1 MNRVKV
7 KMKYN
12 LVEDSKEI
20 QRINLEF
27 KDVHRLNDKEYS
39 LVLSA
44 YEIAQLWHS
53 QNNLLSYF
61 VPTQRGLKQS
71 RTPKG
76 QTKVA
81 PIISNSNVKEM
92 VELIT
97 ENKFYTSQL
106 TFNVLDEGERCMEYE
121 NGTLK
126 ITKGLNIL
134 DGMHRITSIYRVYL
148 HALILGEDSDLSQRL
163 KDLMFP
169 VKITHYDLNSAQ
181 IMFSQYSKG
190 LKLSTSKVESF
201 DMSKASN
208 RIVDRLNKHSVLKG
222 MVDVNKTSI
231 AKSDTIHIVTFATL
245 NEALK
250 NSFGVIQN
258 EKEENDI
265 YEFLELFFYELML
278 LFPEMQ
284 EAESRSESKEYSL
297 VCENMMFYG
306 YLTIAEMLYLKRFKD
321 WKSELANLDKVPFDK
336 DNEIWQ
342 PIVRINEDK
351 ISLVNNKNTRNI
363 LCKIIKEQFYKF
375 Q

>member
-1 MNRVKV
+1 MEKVKV

-12 LVEDSKEI
+12 LVEDAKEI
-20 QRINLEF
+20 KSIDLRF
-27 KDVHRLNDKEYS
+27 HDVHKLNDKEYS

-44 YEIAQLWHS
+44 YQIAELWYS
-53 QNNLLSYF
+53 DENLLSYF
-61 VPTQRGLKQS
+61 VPTQRGVKQS
-71 RTPKG
+71 RTTKG
-76 QTKVA
+76 NAKVT

-97 ENKFYTSQL
+97 NDKFYTSQL
-106 TFNVLDEGERCMEYE
+106 TFNVLDEGKKCLEYN
-121 NGTLK
+121 NGTLR

-134 DGMHRITSIYRVYL
+134 DGMHRITSIYKVYL
-148 HALILGEDSDLSQRL
+148 HSLILGEDSDLTQKL
-163 KDLMFP
+163 KDLKFP

-208 RIVDRLNKHSVLKG
+208 RIVDKLNKHSVLKG
-222 MVDVNKTSI
+222 MIDVNKTSI
-231 AKSDTIHIVTFATL
+231 AKTDVTHIVTFATL
-245 NEALK
+245 NEAVK

-258 EKEENDI
+258 EKEEREI

-284 EAESRSESKEYSL
+284 EAGSRVDSKEYSL
-297 VCENMMFYG
+297 LCENMMFYG
-306 YLTIAEMLYLKRFKD
+306 YLTIAEILYLKRFKD
-321 WKSELANLDKVPFDK
+321 WKTELYNLDKVPFEK

-342 PIVRINEDK
+342 PIVRVNNDR

>member
-1 MNRVKV
+1 MEKVKV

-12 LVEDSKEI
+12 LVEDAKEI
-20 QRINLEF
+20 NSIDLEF
-27 KDVHRLNDKEYS
+27 HDVHRLNNKEYS

-44 YEIAQLWHS
+44 YQIAELWYS
-53 QNNLLSYF
+53 DENLLSYF
-61 VPTQRGLKQS
+61 VPTQRGVKHS
-71 RTPKG
+71 RTTKG
-76 QTKVA
+76 NSKVT

-97 ENKFYTSQL
+97 NDKFYTSQL
-106 TFNVLDEGERCMEYE
+106 TFNVLDEGKKCLEYN
-121 NGTLK
+121 NGTLR

-134 DGMHRITSIYRVYL
+134 DGMHRITSIYKVYL
-148 HALILGEDSDLSQRL
+148 HSLILGEDSDLTQKL

-208 RIVDRLNKHSVLKG
+208 RIVDKLNKHSVLKG
-222 MVDVNKTSI
+222 MIDVNKTSI
-231 AKSDTIHIVTFATL
+231 AKTDITHIVTFATL
-245 NEALK
+245 NEAVK

-258 EKEENDI
+258 EKEEKEI

-284 EAESRSESKEYSL
+284 EAGSRVDSKEYSL
-297 VCENMMFYG
+297 LCENMMFYG
-306 YLTIAEMLYLKRFKD
+306 YLTIAEILYLKRFKD
-321 WKSELANLDKVPFDK
+321 WKTELYNLDKIPFEK

-342 PIVRINEDK
+342 PIVRVNNDR

>member
-1 MNRVKV
+1 MEKVKV

-12 LVEDSKEI
+12 LVEDAKEI
-20 QRINLEF
+20 KSVDLRF
-27 KDVHRLNDKEYS
+27 HDVHRLNDKEYS

-44 YEIAQLWHS
+44 YQIAELWYS
-53 QNNLLSYF
+53 DENLLSYF
-61 VPTQRGLKQS
+61 VPTQRGVKHS
-71 RTPKG
+71 RTTKG
-76 QTKVA
+76 NSKVT

-97 ENKFYTSQL
+97 NDKFYTSQL
-106 TFNVLDEGERCMEYE
+106 TFNVLDEGEKCLEYK
-121 NGTLK
+121 NGTLR

-134 DGMHRITSIYRVYL
+134 DGMHRITSIYKVYL
-148 HALILGEDSDLSQRL
+148 HSLILGEDSDLTQKL
-163 KDLMFP
+163 KDLKFP

-208 RIVDRLNKHSVLKG
+208 RIVDKLNKHSVLKG
-222 MVDVNKTSI
+222 MIDVNKTSI
-231 AKSDTIHIVTFATL
+231 AKTDITHIVTFATL
-245 NEALK
+245 NEAVK

-258 EKEENDI
+258 EKEEREI

-284 EAESRSESKEYSL
+284 EAGSRIDSKEYSL
-297 VCENMMFYG
+297 LCENMMFYG
-306 YLTIAEMLYLKRFKD
+306 YLTIAEILYLKRFKD
-321 WKSELANLDKVPFDK
+321 WKTELYNLDKIPFEK

-342 PIVRINEDK
+342 PIVRVNNDR

>member
-1 MNRVKV
+1 MEKVKV

-12 LVEDSKEI
+12 LVEDAKEI
-20 QRINLEF
+20 KSVDLEF
-27 KDVHRLNDKEYS
+27 HDVHRLNDKEYS

-44 YEIAQLWHS
+44 YQIAELWYS
-53 QNNLLSYF
+53 DENLLSYF
-61 VPTQRGLKQS
+61 VPTQRGVKQS
-71 RTPKG
+71 RTTKG
-76 QTKVA
+76 NSKVT

-97 ENKFYTSQL
+97 NDKFYTSQL
-106 TFNVLDEGERCMEYE
+106 TFNVLDEGKKCLEYN
-121 NGTLK
+121 NGTLR

-134 DGMHRITSIYRVYL
+134 DGMHRITSIYKVYL
-148 HALILGEDSDLSQRL
+148 HSLILGEDSDLTQKL
-163 KDLMFP
+163 KDLKFP

-181 IMFSQYSKG
+181 IMFSQFAKG

-208 RIVDRLNKHSVLKG
+208 RIVDKLNKHSVLKG

-231 AKSDTIHIVTFATL
+231 TKTDTIHIVTFATL
-245 NEALK
+245 NEAVK

-258 EKEENDI
+258 EKEEREI

-284 EAESRSESKEYSL
+284 EAESRTESKEYSL
-297 VCENMMFYG
+297 LCENMMFYG
-306 YLTIAEMLYLKRFKD
+306 YLTIAEILYLKRFKD
-321 WKSELANLDKVPFDK
+321 WKTELYNLDKVPFEK

-342 PIVRINEDK
+342 PIVRINNDK

>member
-1 MNRVKV
+1 
-7 KMKYN
+7 MKYN
-12 LVEDSKEI
+12 LVEDAKEI
-20 QRINLEF
+20 KSVDLRF
-27 KDVHRLNDKEYS
+27 HDVHRLNDKEYS

-44 YEIAQLWHS
+44 YQIAELWYS
-53 QNNLLSYF
+53 DENLLSYF
-61 VPTQRGLKQS
+61 VPTQRGVKHS
-71 RTPKG
+71 RTTKG
-76 QTKVA
+76 NSKVT

-97 ENKFYTSQL
+97 NDKFYTSQL
-106 TFNVLDEGERCMEYE
+106 TFNVLDEGEKCLEYK
-121 NGTLK
+121 NGTLR

-134 DGMHRITSIYRVYL
+134 DGMHRITSIYKVYL
-148 HALILGEDSDLSQRL
+148 HSLILGEDSDLTQKL
-163 KDLMFP
+163 KNLMFP

-208 RIVDRLNKHSVLKG
+208 RIVDKLNKHSVLKG
-222 MVDVNKTSI
+222 MIDVNKTSI
-231 AKSDTIHIVTFATL
+231 AKTDITHIVTFATL
-245 NEALK
+245 NEAVK

-258 EKEENDI
+258 EKEEREI

-284 EAESRSESKEYSL
+284 EAGSRIDSKEYSL
-297 VCENMMFYG
+297 LCENMMFYG
-306 YLTIAEMLYLKRFKD
+306 YLTIAEILYLKRFKD
-321 WKSELANLDKVPFDK
+321 WKTELYNLDKIPFEK

-342 PIVRINEDK
+342 PIVRVNNDR

>member
-1 MNRVKV
+1 MEKVKV

-12 LVEDSKEI
+12 LVEDAKEI
-20 QRINLEF
+20 KSVDLRF
-27 KDVHRLNDKEYS
+27 HDVHRLNDKEYS

-44 YEIAQLWHS
+44 YQIAELWYS
-53 QNNLLSYF
+53 DENLLSYF
-61 VPTQRGLKQS
+61 VPTQRGVKHS
-71 RTPKG
+71 RTTKG
-76 QTKVA
+76 NSKVT

-97 ENKFYTSQL
+97 NDKFYTSQL
-106 TFNVLDEGERCMEYE
+106 TFNVLDEGEKCLEYK
-121 NGTLK
+121 NGTLR

-134 DGMHRITSIYRVYL
+134 DGMHRITSIYKVYL
-148 HALILGEDSDLSQRL
+148 HSLILGEDSDLTQKL
-163 KDLMFP
+163 KNLMFP

-208 RIVDRLNKHSVLKG
+208 RIVDKLNKHSVLKG
-222 MVDVNKTSI
+222 MIDVNKTSI
-231 AKSDTIHIVTFATL
+231 AKTDITHIVTFATL
-245 NEALK
+245 NEAVK

-258 EKEENDI
+258 EKEEREI

-284 EAESRSESKEYSL
+284 EAGSRIDSKEYSL
-297 VCENMMFYG
+297 LCENMMFYG
-306 YLTIAEMLYLKRFKD
+306 YLTIAEILYLKRFKD
-321 WKSELANLDKVPFDK
+321 WKTELYNLDKIPFEK

-342 PIVRINEDK
+342 PIVRINNDR

>member
-1 MNRVKV
+1 MEKVKV

-12 LVEDSKEI
+12 LVEDAKEI
-20 QRINLEF
+20 KNVDLRF
-27 KDVHRLNDKEYS
+27 HDVHRLNDKEYS

-44 YEIAQLWHS
+44 YQIAELWYS
-53 QNNLLSYF
+53 DENLLSYF
-61 VPTQRGLKQS
+61 VPTQRGVKHS
-71 RTPKG
+71 RTTKG
-76 QTKVA
+76 NSKVT

-97 ENKFYTSQL
+97 NDKFYTSQL
-106 TFNVLDEGERCMEYE
+106 TFNVLDEGEKCLEYK
-121 NGTLK
+121 NGTLR

-134 DGMHRITSIYRVYL
+134 DGMHRITSIYKVYL
-148 HALILGEDSDLSQRL
+148 HSLILGEDSDLTQKL
-163 KDLMFP
+163 KNLMFP

-208 RIVDRLNKHSVLKG
+208 RIVDKLNKHSVLKG
-222 MVDVNKTSI
+222 MIDVNKTSI
-231 AKSDTIHIVTFATL
+231 AKTDITHIVTFATL
-245 NEALK
+245 NEAVK

-258 EKEENDI
+258 EKEEREI

-284 EAESRSESKEYSL
+284 EAGSRVDSKEYSL
-297 VCENMMFYG
+297 LCENMMFYG
-306 YLTIAEMLYLKRFKD
+306 YLTIAEILYLKRFKD
-321 WKSELANLDKVPFDK
+321 WKTELYNLDKIPFEK

-342 PIVRINEDK
+342 PIVRVNNDR

>member
-1 MNRVKV
+1 MEKVKV

-12 LVEDSKEI
+12 LVEDAKEI
-20 QRINLEF
+20 KNVDLRF
-27 KDVHRLNDKEYS
+27 HDVHRLNDKEYS

-44 YEIAQLWHS
+44 YQIAELWYS
-53 QNNLLSYF
+53 DENLLSYF
-61 VPTQRGLKQS
+61 VPTQRGVKHS
-71 RTPKG
+71 RTTKG
-76 QTKVA
+76 NSKVT

-97 ENKFYTSQL
+97 NDKFYTSQL
-106 TFNVLDEGERCMEYE
+106 TFNVLDEGEKCLEYK
-121 NGTLK
+121 NGTLR

-134 DGMHRITSIYRVYL
+134 DGMHRITSIYKVYL
-148 HALILGEDSDLSQRL
+148 HSLILGEDSDLTQKL
-163 KDLMFP
+163 KNLMFP

-208 RIVDRLNKHSVLKG
+208 RIVDKLNKHSVLKG
-222 MVDVNKTSI
+222 MIDVNKTSI
-231 AKSDTIHIVTFATL
+231 AKTDITHIVTFATL
-245 NEALK
+245 NEAVK

-258 EKEENDI
+258 EKEEREI

-284 EAESRSESKEYSL
+284 EAGSRIDSKEYSL
-297 VCENMMFYG
+297 LCENMMFYG
-306 YLTIAEMLYLKRFKD
+306 YLTIAEILYLKRFKD
-321 WKSELANLDKVPFDK
+321 WKTELYNLDKIPFEK

-342 PIVRINEDK
+342 PIVRVNNDR

>member
-1 MNRVKV
+1 MEKVKV

-12 LVEDSKEI
+12 LVEDAKEI
-20 QRINLEF
+20 KSVDLRF
-27 KDVHRLNDKEYS
+27 HDVHRLNDKEYS

-44 YEIAQLWHS
+44 YQIAELWYS
-53 QNNLLSYF
+53 DENLLSYF
-61 VPTQRGLKQS
+61 VPTQRGVKHS
-71 RTPKG
+71 RTTKG
-76 QTKVA
+76 NSKVT

-97 ENKFYTSQL
+97 NDKFYTSQL
-106 TFNVLDEGERCMEYE
+106 TFNVLDEGEKCLEYK
-121 NGTLK
+121 NGTLR

-134 DGMHRITSIYRVYL
+134 DGMHRITSIYKVYL
-148 HALILGEDSDLSQRL
+148 HSLILGEDSDLTQKL
-163 KDLMFP
+163 KNLMFP

-208 RIVDRLNKHSVLKG
+208 RIVDKLNKHSVLKG
-222 MVDVNKTSI
+222 MIDVNKTSI
-231 AKSDTIHIVTFATL
+231 AKTDITHIVTFATL
-245 NEALK
+245 NEAVK

-258 EKEENDI
+258 EKEEREI

-284 EAESRSESKEYSL
+284 EAGSRIDSKEYSL
-297 VCENMMFYG
+297 LCENMMFYG
-306 YLTIAEMLYLKRFKD
+306 YLTIAEILYLKRFKD
-321 WKSELANLDKVPFDK
+321 WKTELYNLDKIPFEK

-342 PIVRINEDK
+342 PIVRVNNDR